1 MAELFITLEGKK
13 EKEER
18 LQYLKSV
25 VRPAVLEKL
34 KVAREYG
41 DLSENSEYDAARN
54 EQGRLESEINMIEET
69 LRTAKIVDSK
79 TLSKDTIQVGC
90 TVKLFDVEFDEEVE
104 YRIVGAIESDP
115 DNGNISN
122 ESPIGKSLMGKRVG
136 DVVVVT
142 TPGGSFEMK
151 VLSIS

>member
-1 MAELFITLEGKK
+1 MAEAYITLEGKK

-34 KVAREYG
+34 KTAREYG

-69 LRTAKIVDSK
+69 LRTAKIVDSS
-79 TLSKDTIQVGC
+79 TLSKSEISVGS
-90 TVKLFDVEFDEEVE
+90 TVKLFDMDFDEEVE

-115 DNGNISN
+115 DRGLISN
-122 ESPIGKSLMGKRVG
+122 ESPIGKALVGKQVG
-136 DVVVVT
+136 EIATIV
-142 TPGGSFEMK
+142 TPGGSIQMK
-151 VLSIS
+151 VLAIS

>member
-1 MAELFITLEGKK
+1 MTETYITLEGKK

-34 KVAREYG
+34 KTAREYG

-69 LRTAKIVDSK
+69 LRTAKIVDS
-79 TLSKDTIQVGC
+79 SKLNTSEIHVGS
-90 TVKLFDVEFDEEVE
+90 TVKLYDMDFEEEVE

-115 DNGNISN
+115 DRGFISN
-122 ESPIGKSLMGKRVG
+122 ESPIGKALVGKKVG
-136 DVVVVT
+136 DIATIV
-142 TPGGSFEMK
+142 TPGGSIQME

>member
-1 MAELFITLEGKK
+1 MAEAYITLEGKK

-34 KVAREYG
+34 KTAREYG

-69 LRTAKIVDSK
+69 LRTAKIVDTA
-79 TLSKDTIQVGC
+79 TLGNTEIHVGSA
-90 TVKLFDVEFDEEVE
+90 VKLYDMEFDEEVE

-115 DNGNISN
+115 DRGNISN
-122 ESPIGKSLMGKRVG
+122 ESPIGKALVGKKVG
-136 DVVVVT
+136 EIATIV
-142 TPGGSFEMK
+142 TPGGSIQMK
-151 VLSIS
+151 VLEIL

>member
-1 MAELFITLEGKK
+1 MAEIYITLEGKK

-18 LQYLKSV
+18 LAYLKSV

-79 TLSKDTIQVGC
+79 KVNKNEVQVGA
-90 TVKLFDVEFDEEVE
+90 TVKLYDTEFDEEVV
-104 YRIVGAIESDP
+104 YKIVGAIESDP
-115 DNGNISN
+115 DRGFISN
-122 ESPIGKSLMGKRVG
+122 ESPIGKSLVGKKVG
-136 DVVVVT
+136 DIVKIT
-142 TPGGSFEMK
+142 TPGGTIEMK
-151 VLSIS
+151 VLEIS

>member
-1 MAELFITLEGKK
+1 MAEIYITLDGKK

-25 VRPAVLEKL
+25 VRPQVLEKL

-69 LRTAKIVDSK
+69 LRTAKIVDPK
-79 TLSKDTIQVGC
+79 TLDGSCIHVGSI
-90 TVKLFDVEFDEEVE
+90 VSLYDMEFDEEVE
-104 YRIVGAIESDP
+104 YRIVGAIESNP
-115 DNGNISN
+115 DKGYISN
-122 ESPIGKSLMGKRVG
+122 ESPIGKSLMGKAVG
-136 DVVVVT
+136 DIANIV
-142 TPGGSFEMK
+142 TPGGTIQMK
-151 VLSIS
+151 VLKIS

>member
-1 MAELFITLEGKK
+1 MAETYITLEGKK

-34 KVAREYG
+34 KTAREYG

-69 LRTAKIVDSK
+69 LRTAKIVDAS
-79 TLSKDTIQVGC
+79 TLDKSEINVGS
-90 TVKLFDVEFDEEVE
+90 TVKLFDIEFDEEVE

-115 DNGNISN
+115 DRGNISN
-122 ESPIGKSLMGKRVG
+122 ESPIGKALVGKKVG
-136 DVVVVT
+136 DVATIV
-142 TPGGSFEMK
+142 TPGGSIQMK
-151 VLSIS
+151 VLEIS